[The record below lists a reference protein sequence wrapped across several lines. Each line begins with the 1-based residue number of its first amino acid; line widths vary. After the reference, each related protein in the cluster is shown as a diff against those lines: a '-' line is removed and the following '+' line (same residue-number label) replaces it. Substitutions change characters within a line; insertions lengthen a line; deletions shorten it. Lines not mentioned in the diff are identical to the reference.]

1 MMTKTNIITKVLHI
15 TIFFLIFSTI
25 SAASTT
31 QIDIVYFGTET
42 CFDCVKEMKYINS
55 VVNDLKPQGV
65 YVNYIFMDTL
75 KDENKEALHNYDT
88 AYKVPDSLL
97 NVGGKAF
104 VGDEFFTGNEIE
116 ENLKTKILYYHDNPQ
131 EYNPPIITKISETTA
146 LEKANNLLK
155 TFTPLAVFVAGLLDG
170 FNPCAIAMLLFFI
183 TFLAMSGRKN
193 KEILYTGFMYIAGT
207 FISYLGIGF
216 GFLSFAFIFKG
227 AKKVM
232 LAIFFITL
240 AMSVFLMIVNVRD
253 YFMIKAGKY
262 NKVKTQLP
270 KTLKHKIHN
279 FIRNH
284 NTTKIIYISA
294 CVSGIVVS
302 FLEFFCTGQI
312 YLPTISYVLSAGN
325 TVGIGWLYLVLYNL
339 AFILPLIVVCLAIYK
354 GKETIDVS
362 QVLVNK
368 LHIIKLV
375 GAGFYTFITIII
387 LIQISKII

>member
-1 MMTKTNIITKVLHI
+1 MMAKTNIITKVLHI

-146 LEKANNLLK
+146 LEKANNLLN

-193 KEILYTGFMYIAGT
+193 KEILYTGFLYIVGT
-207 FISYLGIGF
+207 FLSYLGIGF
-216 GFLSFAFIFKG
+216 GLFRFTFIFREVKTIMIIIFSLTLIMSIIL
-227 AKKVM
+227 M
-232 LAIFFITL
+232 LTNI
-240 AMSVFLMIVNVRD
+240 RD
-253 YFMIKAGKY
+253 YYKIKTNKY
-262 NKVKTQLP
+262 NEVKTQLP

-279 FIRNH
+279 FIRSH
-284 NTTKIIYISA
+284 NSAKMIYISA
-294 CVSGIVVS
+294 FLSGFVVS

-312 YLPTISYVLSAGN
+312 YLPTISYLLSTQNA
-325 TVGIGWLYLVLYNL
+325 VGISWAYLILYNF
-339 AFILPLIVVCLAIYK
+339 AFTLPLIIVCFAIYK
-354 GKETIDVS
+354 GKEIIDIS
-362 QVLVNK
+362 QMLVNK
-368 LHIIKLV
+368 LHIVKLI
-375 GAGFYTFITIII
+375 GAIFFALIII
-387 LIQISKII
+387 IMTIQIASII